1 MTKKYLNH
9 VLPILTTLALAF
21 SLAGCS
27 ASSTISSTSN
37 EQTEK
42 SEELNEQTEKSEE
55 LIEKEQIAKYV
66 DPTFEIL
73 YSNETTRGVITFYCV
88 NKIDNHAYLLT
99 LGTRGQ
105 YSQRNVD
112 ITPLTNDDGTPMTS
126 ETLRTNIDKYKAGN

>member
-9 VLPILTTLALAF
+9 VLPILATLALAF

-27 ASSTISSTSN
+27 TSSTISSTSN

-42 SEELNEQTEKSEE
+42 SEEL
-55 LIEKEQIAKYV
+55 IEKEQIDKYV

>member
-1 MTKKYLNH
+1 MRRITY
-9 VLPILTTLALAF
+9 ILTTLALGF

-42 SEELNEQTEKSEE
+42 SEELV
-55 LIEKEQIAKYV
+55 EKEKIANYV

-73 YSNETTRGVITFYCV
+73 YSNETTRDVITFYCV

-99 LGTRGQ
+99 LGTRGKYQ
-105 YSQRNVD
+105 QRNVD

-126 ETLRTNIDKYKAGN
+126 KTLRTNIDKYKAGN

>member
-9 VLPILTTLALAF
+9 VLPILATLALAF

-27 ASSTISSTSN
+27 TSSTISSTS
-37 EQTEK
+37 
-42 SEELNEQTEKSEE
+42 NEQTEKSEE

>member
-1 MTKKYLNH
+1 MTKR
-9 VLPILTTLALAF
+9 LTSLIATLALAF

-27 ASSTISSTSN
+27 ASASSTTNSTSN

-42 SEELNEQTEKSEE
+42 SEELV
-55 LIEKEQIAKYV
+55 EKEQIANYV

-73 YSNETTRGVITFYCV
+73 YSNETTKEVVTFYCV

-99 LGTRGQ
+99 LGMRGQ

-112 ITPLTNDDGTPMTS
+112 VAPLTNNDGTPMTGD
-126 ETLRTNIDKYKAGN
+126 TLRTNIDKYKAGN